1 MHLRCV
7 VSQVEAEQPQ
17 EDPEATPKRPG
28 RRGRPS
34 KAAATED
41 PGEEIWNLNPETAR
55 VFVSKKWASSL
66 SKVNWKIG
74 ENSC

>member
-41 PGEEIWNLNPETAR
+41 PGEEIFCFKE
-55 VFVSKKWASSL
+55 VSLKLEQS
-66 SKVNWKIG
+66 
-74 ENSC
+74 

>member
-1 MHLRCV
+1 MHLRYL

-41 PGEEIWNLNPETAR
+41 PGEEILKLNLNPETAC
-55 VFVSKKWASSL
+55 VFVSKK
-66 SKVNWKIG
+66 
-74 ENSC
+74 